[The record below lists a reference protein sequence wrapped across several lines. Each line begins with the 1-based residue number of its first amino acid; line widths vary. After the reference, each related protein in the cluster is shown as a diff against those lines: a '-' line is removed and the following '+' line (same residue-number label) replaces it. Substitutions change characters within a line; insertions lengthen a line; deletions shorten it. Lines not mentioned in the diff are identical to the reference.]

1 MPEPQEADRPNP
13 FSGPLSPDA
22 DSVVQMFLMNQQTN
36 RGQQPVQRPIFV
48 TGLSATSPGGPG
60 KILFCSFGGILLGHV
75 EKYPNYVEKELR
87 YRVFF
92 MVFFST
98 FNVAIT

>member
-60 KILFCSFGGILLGHV
+60 NILFCSFGGILLGPQL
-75 EKYPNYVEKELR
+75 KSTLTTSKKSYVIGS
-87 YRVFF
+87 
-92 MVFFST
+92 FSWS
-98 FNVAIT
+98 FLYV